1 MMKRQF
7 VFRLPPIPATPT
19 EMKDTIS
26 QVLYENSIRRNSA
39 MTIGTLI
46 KISKWTPSASHLSHH
61 PLIMDKR
68 VCDFFRHTTEN

>member
-7 VFRLPPIPATPT
+7 VFRLTPT
-19 EMKDTIS
+19 PAIEMKHTIA

-46 KISKWTPSASHLSHH
+46 KISGWTPSASHLSRH
-61 PLIMDKR
+61 PHLMDKS
-68 VCDFFRHTTEN
+68 VCDFFRHDNEN